1 LDPPSILNLIERIGF
16 GVESILFGFFV
27 AGISAVIF
35 EVIERQKTIKIK
47 GDHKKHIFPYL
58 FLISLYIFL
67 EFIFPTKTIYNLI
80 FSLLITSIIIMFRRS
95 DLIKQIIVSGLF
107 FSLVYFSL
115 FYIFNQLFPTY
126 INDIYSLENF
136 WGISVLG
143 VPIEEI
149 MFAFTVGA
157 CWSTFFEFIKGYRTV
172 KID

>member
-1 LDPPSILNLIERIGF
+1 
-16 GVESILFGFFV
+16 
-27 AGISAVIF
+27 
-35 EVIERQKTIKIK
+35 
-47 GDHKKHIFPYL
+47 
-58 FLISLYIFL
+58 
-67 EFIFPTKTIYNLI
+67 
-80 FSLLITSIIIMFRRS
+80 MFRRS